1 NLQSRFLKVERQ
13 NARDPLG
20 PADSGLLAPHLD
32 IDVSDQMLVMGWVK
46 ANNLVDINISASTG
60 QNGFVTY
67 GDEINSLT
75 ADKGST
81 IQSLSNNSEVRITT
95 SHSIYS
101 ATGIFAQGTDS
112 KITVDAGTGLT
123 LLEGG
128 TMAARQDRGLIE
140 VDASGFIHILSGS
153 AVVSGARFDDD
164 NNAILTGRDARLIMR
179 TAGEMKLAG
188 SVTAAGAMTLEA
200 SEVQDDFAEYFNTL
214 NGRTLTKVTAAADIE
229 RFIGQLNA
237 GNINPAGATSPT
249 LRTIITNTA
258 KLPLGN
264 SVSVVSMSNYTPF
277 ADLPETV
284 RDQIAADR
292 GYTVYKDGGFF
303 NAVTGVF
310 KTSIADGPMVGFDPA
325 AVNWGTVT
333 APASNTAFS
342 AMTAEQKAKV
352 AAHLGYTAYQGTV
365 YYDADAPADRQI
377 RTTFAQGVSADY
389 NNADIN
395 WAAAGVPAPA
405 ANAAFTDLTIAQRIV
420 VANHLNY
427 YYDYLG
433 IAADY
438 WMSVPFDY
446 NTVPRQE
453 WIDVASINFAQVIE
467 DQHWNSVIAP
477 AAGTA
482 YGSLS
487 AAQKSVVDRYVKFNQ
502 AIAVADWGDTLKPA
516 ANTAYSGLTTAQKA
530 VVDKYVKFDEVLS
543 AADWGNSII
552 PAANATYGTLT
563 AAQKAVVDRY
573 VRFTQVVPEVPAVN
587 RLSQSASSAN
597 TVAGQGVGNAFDANP
612 ATRYANT
619 DKAGSGLT
627 VAYSAPTTINALRL
641 TSASDGSAGDPTR
654 LAIYGADSDLAWSSG
669 DWTLIAN
676 NVDTKLGTPQITSAR
691 VGVIQGIASD
701 DVLINGKAAFTS
713 AATLTATTNVAAA
726 LASAINSNT
735 AQHQVVATASNSLSS
750 DKPTATSFAVGD
762 LVINGTSV
770 AAASSV
776 SALVANISRDVSGIT
791 ASLASDGTITLSN
804 TTGNDIIITGTAAA
818 KAGFTGSTA
827 APVTYKGFVNLAGVN
842 GGDIV
847 IQARSVAN
855 GFTGGAGT
863 LSDVTAFGLTE
874 SAIGGQTRTI
884 D

>member
-1 NLQSRFLKVERQ
+1 VGDVQSSQRLNLQSRFLKVERQ

-32 IDVSDQMLVMGWVK
+32 IDVADQMLVMGWVK

-140 VDASGFIHILSGS
+140 VDAGSYIHILSGS

-164 NNAILTGRDARLIMR
+164 NNAILTGRDATLVMR
-179 TAGEMKLAG
+179 TAGEMTLAG
-188 SVTAAGAMTLEA
+188 SVTAAGSMTLEA

-214 NGRTLTKVTAAADIE
+214 NGRTLTKVTAAADITAY
-229 RFIGQLNA
+229 ITDLNRGTLAA
-237 GNINPAGATSPT
+237 G
-249 LRTIITNTA
+249 LRTVITNTA

-264 SVSVVSMSNYTPF
+264 SVSIVSMSNYTPF

-284 RDQIAADR
+284 RDQIATDR

-303 NAVTGVF
+303 NPATGVF

-325 AVNWGTVT
+325 AINWGSVT
-333 APASNTAFS
+333 APTSNTAFS
-342 AMTAEQKAKV
+342 AMTPEQKAKV

-365 YYDADAPADRQI
+365 YYDADAPADRQL

-433 IAADY
+433 IATDY

-467 DQHWNSVIAP
+467 DQDWNSVISP

-516 ANTAYSGLTTAQKA
+516 ANTPYSGLTAAQKA
-530 VVDKYVKFDEVLS
+530 VVDKYVKFDQVLS

-552 PAANATYGTLT
+552 PAANAAYGTLT
-563 AAQKAVVDRY
+563 AAQKAVVDKY
-573 VRFTQVVPEVPAVN
+573 VRFTQVAPEVPAVN

-597 TVAGQGVGNAFDANP
+597 MVTGQGVGNAFDANP

-627 VAYSAPTTINALRL
+627 VAYSAPTTIN
-641 TSASDGSAGDPTR
+641 
-654 LAIYGADSDLAWSSG
+654 
-669 DWTLIAN
+669 
-676 NVDTKLGTPQITSAR
+676 
-691 VGVIQGIASD
+691 
-701 DVLINGKAAFTS
+701 
-713 AATLTATTNVAAA
+713 
-726 LASAINSNT
+726 
-735 AQHQVVATASNSLSS
+735 
-750 DKPTATSFAVGD
+750 
-762 LVINGTSV
+762 
-770 AAASSV
+770 
-776 SALVANISRDVSGIT
+776 
-791 ASLASDGTITLSN
+791 
-804 TTGNDIIITGTAAA
+804 
-818 KAGFTGSTA
+818 
-827 APVTYKGFVNLAGVN
+827 
-842 GGDIV
+842 
-847 IQARSVAN
+847 
-855 GFTGGAGT
+855 
-863 LSDVTAFGLTE
+863 
-874 SAIGGQTRTI
+874 
-884 D
+884 